1 MSRKENRRKSGGIF
15 KLIFWLILIVI
26 IYYFSQG
33 AVKEYNINKALEK
46 GKEYL
51 ADFDY
56 EGAIESFKKAADIS
70 NVEFKVINEENDN
83 QNKKKLEIPDVGKID
98 LSGIDAS
105 GFDEKGKE
113 ALDGLSK
120 AYEGLSEK
128 AKNVGDEAKSSEY
141 FSQAEDIAK
150 KVTNPDNLKKIN
162 KDSIIAKLG
171 LSDNESFNKII
182 DSAQNVFNKII
193 SGILSFFDGDSE

>member
-1 MSRKENRRKSGGIF
+1 MSREKKKKSGGLF
-15 KLIFWLILIVI
+15 KLIFWVI
-26 IYYFSQG
+26 IIAIIYHFSKG
-33 AVKEYNINKALEK
+33 AIKEYKFNQALEK

-51 ADFDY
+51 ANFDY
-56 EGAIESFKKAADIS
+56 EGALESFKKAADIS
-70 NVEFKVINEENDN
+70 NVDFKPIGGEDNKQTEN
-83 QNKKKLEIPDVGKID
+83 KPEIPDVGKLD
-98 LSGIDAS
+98 LSGIDKS
-105 GFDEKGKE
+105 GFNEKGKE

-128 AKNVGDEAKSSEY
+128 AKEKGDEAKASEY

-171 LSDNESFNKII
+171 LSDNESFNQII
-182 DSAQNVFNKII
+182 DSAQEVFNKII
-193 SGILSFFDGDSE
+193 GGIMSLFDGSKE

>member
-1 MSRKENRRKSGGIF
+1 MSREKKKKSGGLF
-15 KLIFWLILIVI
+15 KLVFWVIIIAI
-26 IYYFSQG
+26 IYYFSKG
-33 AVKEYNINKALEK
+33 AIKEYKFNQALEK

-51 ADFDY
+51 ANFDY
-56 EGAIESFKKAADIS
+56 EGALESFKKAADIS
-70 NVEFKVINEENDN
+70 NVDFKPIGGEDNKQTEN
-83 QNKKKLEIPDVGKID
+83 KPEIPDVGKLD
-98 LSGIDAS
+98 LSGIDKS
-105 GFDEKGKE
+105 GFNEKGKE

-128 AKNVGDEAKSSEY
+128 AKEKGDEAKASEY

-193 SGILSFFDGDSE
+193 GGIMSLFDGSKE

>member
-1 MSRKENRRKSGGIF
+1 MSREKKKKSGGLF
-15 KLIFWLILIVI
+15 KLVFWVIIIAI
-26 IYYFSQG
+26 IYYFSKG
-33 AVKEYNINKALEK
+33 AIKEYKFNQALEK

-51 ADFDY
+51 ANFDY
-56 EGAIESFKKAADIS
+56 EGALESFKKAADIS
-70 NVEFKVINEENDN
+70 NVDFKPIGGEDNKQTEN
-83 QNKKKLEIPDVGKID
+83 KSEIPDVGKLD
-98 LSGIDAS
+98 LSGIDKS
-105 GFDEKGKE
+105 GFNEKGKE

-128 AKNVGDEAKSSEY
+128 AKEKGDEAKASEY

-150 KVTNPDNLKKIN
+150 KVTNPNNLKKIN